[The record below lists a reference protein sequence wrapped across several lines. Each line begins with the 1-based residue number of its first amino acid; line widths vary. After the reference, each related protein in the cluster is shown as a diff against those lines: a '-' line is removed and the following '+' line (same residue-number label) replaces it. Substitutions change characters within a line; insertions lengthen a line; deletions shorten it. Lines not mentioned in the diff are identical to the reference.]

1 MKNMLR
7 KYWFVL
13 TITVLLVAFI
23 GLFIYNENKDKLA
36 GKKVDNQDVVAEF
49 NGKNIFADD
58 VYNNS
63 KETKGSRIITMM
75 IIKELVNQVVAD
87 SDEIKSEV
95 AAQKEQIIAN
105 FKAKNATGYEAEIGE
120 LLQQVGFS
128 NGFKDLDAYVTT
140 NIKNQKMI
148 EDYIIKHA
156 DTYLTSI
163 DEKQGRT
170 ASHILVKFPTLTDEE
185 KAGKTAEEIEQLQL
199 AKNESE
205 KSKLDERM
213 AEIDKEL
220 STKSFAEV
228 AGQYSDDTGSKV
240 ANGSLGYV
248 NNETSFVK
256 EFLDATLALKEG
268 EVSDWVKTTYGY
280 HKIKVDA
287 TGKDKLLAIKEVKAQ
302 IINDILQKE
311 TEIYAKALKEV
322 LEKVPVTSE
331 DPTVKKALE
340 ALTK

>member
-1 MKNMLR
+1 
-7 KYWFVL
+7 
-13 TITVLLVAFI
+13 
-23 GLFIYNENKDKLA
+23 
-36 GKKVDNQDVVAEF
+36 
-49 NGKNIFADD
+49 
-58 VYNNS
+58 
-63 KETKGSRIITMM
+63 MM

-120 LLQQVGFS
+120 LLKQVGFS

-170 ASHILVKFPTLTDEE
+170 VSHILVKFPALTDEE

-228 AGQYSDDTGSKV
+228 AGQYSDDTSK
-240 ANGSLGYV
+240 ASNGSLGYV

-268 EVSDWVKTTYGY
+268 EVSGWVKTTYGY

-302 IINDILQKE
+302 IINAILQKE
-311 TEIYAKALKEV
+311 TEIYAKALKEI